1 MSLCELFLRLVQTC
15 GLPMSICRFR
25 WSPDPFIAQG
35 WAVTQRPRARQ
46 VALRWLYPILELGYY
61 WLGVAN
67 DDSAGNISYC
77 HIAKMHMVSSMESSY
92 CITTVDSTR
101 GGQQPMVAGGCTIV
115 TCWHI
120 TMALLVIVASV
131 KCMCPLLA
139 TVALSGACAPWERV
153 SLKCITE
160 PTVTSFIFEAR
171 NPQRAMGHM
180 VAPEPSLVERLLWSH
195 GTHHSAVALLSRE
208 VGPELCDT
216 WQRWSP
222 P

>member
-1 MSLCELFLRLVQTC
+1 MDMRGFKWFRLLKHNTLRPLELHCYVWRVLVSLCELFLRLVQTC
-15 GLPMSICRFR
+15 GLPVSICRFR

-77 HIAKMHMVSSMESSY
+77 HTAKMHMVSSMESSY

-115 TCWHI
+115 TC
-120 TMALLVIVASV
+120 
-131 KCMCPLLA
+131 
-139 TVALSGACAPWERV
+139 
-153 SLKCITE
+153 
-160 PTVTSFIFEAR
+160 
-171 NPQRAMGHM
+171 
-180 VAPEPSLVERLLWSH
+180 
-195 GTHHSAVALLSRE
+195 
-208 VGPELCDT
+208 
-216 WQRWSP
+216 
-222 P
+222 